1 MNVLITGAAGGL
13 GTAVA
18 QAFLDT
24 GATVVGVER
33 EWHSTPA
40 FHAVSADLTTAAGC
54 EKMVAEA
61 LKHGRIDALIHT
73 VGGFGGGSPVSE
85 TTDQSWDS
93 MLNLNLR
100 VAFLTLRA
108 VLKPMTQAKYGRIV
122 AIGSRA
128 ALDPIPNFAAYSVS
142 KAALVALIKNV
153 AAETKDLGITAN
165 VVLPSTIDTP
175 ANRKAMP
182 NADFSKW
189 VTPASIANL
198 LVCLASEKSADTSG
212 AVIPIYGRA

>member
-1 MNVLITGAAGGL
+1 MNVIITGAAGGL

-18 QAFLDT
+18 SAFT
-24 GATVVGVER
+24 AAGATVIGVER
-33 EWHSTPA
+33 EWRGTPS
-40 FHAVSADLTTAAGC
+40 FVAVAADLTTADGC
-54 EKMVAEA
+54 DKMIAEA
-61 LKHGRIDALIHT
+61 RKHGRIDALIHT
-73 VGGFGGGSPVSE
+73 VGGFGGGASVSE

-93 MLNLNLR
+93 MLHINLR

-108 VLKPMTQAKYGRIV
+108 VLKPMTAAKYGRIV

-128 ALDPIPNFAAYSVS
+128 AVDPIPNFAAYSVA

-165 VVLPSTIDTP
+165 AVLPSTIDTP

-189 VTPASIANL
+189 VTPESIADL
-198 LVCLASEKSADTSG
+198 LVWLASEKCADVSG